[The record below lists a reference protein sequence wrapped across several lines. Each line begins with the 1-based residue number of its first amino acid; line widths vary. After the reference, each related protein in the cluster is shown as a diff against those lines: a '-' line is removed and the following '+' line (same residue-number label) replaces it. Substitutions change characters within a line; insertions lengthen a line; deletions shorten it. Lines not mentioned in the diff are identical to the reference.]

1 VVEQAEPLGEAVSR
15 PKSRDRTANPGHP
28 VGARESM
35 RHMVTM
41 DQVLAFSLVAL
52 VVIAIPGPSVV
63 FTVARALT
71 YGRAVA
77 LLNVVGNSLGLLTAL
92 LLVVL
97 GLGQV
102 VATSDL
108 VYEIVKFGG
117 AAYLVYLGVQALRHR
132 HGITVTQGGEVTPLR
147 ASTALR
153 QGYLVGFTN
162 PKGYVMFVALLPQFL
177 DRTRG
182 NVSLQMLLLGLIAF
196 VIGFCS
202 DSVWALLASQLRRW
216 FNASP
221 KRGRALGTVGGVSMI
236 GLGVAVAVGGR
247 PSS

>member
-1 VVEQAEPLGEAVSR
+1 MAEIGATGPTPRETIAPMVSL
-15 PKSRDRTANPGHP
+15 
-28 VGARESM
+28 
-35 RHMVTM
+35 

-52 VVIAIPGPSVV
+52 VVIAVPGPSVV

-77 LLNVVGNSLGLLTAL
+77 LVNVVGNSLGLLTAL
-92 LLVVL
+92 ILVVL
-97 GLGQV
+97 GLGRV

-132 HGITVTQGGEVTPLR
+132 HGITVTEDGAEVVPLR
-147 ASTALR
+147 PTTALR
-153 QGYLVGFTN
+153 QGFMVGFTN

-177 DRTRG
+177 DRARG
-182 NVSLQMLLLGLIAF
+182 HVSLQMLVLGLIAF

-202 DSVWALLASQLRRW
+202 DSLWALMASRLRQW

-221 KRGRALGTVGGVSMI
+221 ARGRALGTVGGVSMI
-236 GLGVAVAVGGR
+236 GLGVAVAVGGG
-247 PSS
+247 PES

>member
-1 VVEQAEPLGEAVSR
+1 MVS
-15 PKSRDRTANPGHP
+15 
-28 VGARESM
+28 
-35 RHMVTM
+35 M

-52 VVIAIPGPSVV
+52 VIIAIPGPSVV

-71 YGRAVA
+71 YGRTVA

-92 LLVVL
+92 VLVVL

-117 AAYLVYLGVQALRHR
+117 AIYLVYLGIQALRHR
-132 HGITVTQGGEVTPLR
+132 HGITVSEGGAEVSPLR
-147 ASTALR
+147 PSTALR
-153 QGYLVGFTN
+153 QGFMVGFTN

-182 NVSLQMLLLGLIAF
+182 HASLQMLVLGLIAF
-196 VIGFCS
+196 AIGFCS
-202 DSVWALLASQLRRW
+202 DSVWALMASQLRRW

-221 KRGRALGTVGGVSMI
+221 RRGRALGTIGGVSMI
-236 GLGVAVAVGGR
+236 GLGVAVAVGGG
-247 PSS
+247 PES

>member
-1 VVEQAEPLGEAVSR
+1 MVS
-15 PKSRDRTANPGHP
+15 
-28 VGARESM
+28 
-35 RHMVTM
+35 M
-41 DQVLAFSLVAL
+41 DQVLAFGLVAL

-77 LLNVVGNSLGLLTAL
+77 LLNVVGNSLGLLVAL

-102 VATSDL
+102 VATSDV
-108 VYEIVKFGG
+108 VYEVVKVAG

-132 HGITVTQGGEVTPLR
+132 HAISVAPGEPEVAYLRPL
-147 ASTALR
+147 TALR
-153 QGYLVGFTN
+153 QGFMVGFTN

-177 DRTRG
+177 DRSRG
-182 NVSLQMLLLGLIAF
+182 HASLQMLVLGLIAF

-202 DSVWALLASQLRRW
+202 DSLWALTASQLRRW

-221 KRGRALGTVGGVSMI
+221 KRGRALGTLGGVSMI

-247 PSS
+247 PDAG

>member
-1 VVEQAEPLGEAVSR
+1 MAEIGATGPTPRETIALMVSL
-15 PKSRDRTANPGHP
+15 
-28 VGARESM
+28 
-35 RHMVTM
+35 

-52 VVIAIPGPSVV
+52 VVIAVPGPSVV

-77 LLNVVGNSLGLLTAL
+77 LVNVVGNSLGLLTAL
-92 LLVVL
+92 ILVVL
-97 GLGQV
+97 GLGRV

-132 HGITVTQGGEVTPLR
+132 HGITVTEGGAEVVPLR
-147 ASTALR
+147 PTRALR
-153 QGYLVGFTN
+153 QGFMVGFTN

-177 DRTRG
+177 DRARG
-182 NVSLQMLLLGLIAF
+182 HVSLQMLVLGLIAF

-202 DSVWALLASQLRRW
+202 DSLWALMASRLRRW

-221 KRGRALGTVGGVSMI
+221 ARGRALGTVGGVSMI
-236 GLGVAVAVGGR
+236 GLGVAVAVGGG
-247 PSS
+247 PES

>member
-1 VVEQAEPLGEAVSR
+1 
-15 PKSRDRTANPGHP
+15 
-28 VGARESM
+28 
-35 RHMVTM
+35 MVTM
-41 DQVLAFSLVAL
+41 DQALAFGLVAL

-77 LLNVVGNSLGLLTAL
+77 LTNVVGNSLGLLTAL

-102 VATSDL
+102 VATSEV
-108 VYEIVKFGG
+108 VYQVVKIGG
-117 AAYLVYLGVQALRHR
+117 AVYLVYLGVQALRHR
-132 HGITVTQGGEVTPLR
+132 HAISVSGEGAPAGAPL
-147 ASTALR
+147 APLTALR
-153 QGYLVGFTN
+153 QGFMVGFTN

-177 DRTRG
+177 DRSRG
-182 NVSLQMLLLGLIAF
+182 HVSLQMLLLGLIAF
-196 VIGFCS
+196 VIGLLS
-202 DSVWALLASQLRRW
+202 DSLWAILASQLRRW

-221 KRGRALGTVGGVSMI
+221 QRGRALGTVGGMSMI

-247 PSS
+247 PVTA

>member
-1 VVEQAEPLGEAVSR
+1 
-15 PKSRDRTANPGHP
+15 
-28 VGARESM
+28 M
-35 RHMVTM
+35 ITM
-41 DQVLAFSLVAL
+41 DQALAFGLVAL

-92 LLVVL
+92 VLVVL
-97 GLGQV
+97 GLGQI
-102 VATSDL
+102 VATSEL
-108 VYEIVKFGG
+108 VYQIVKIGG
-117 AAYLVYLGVQALRHR
+117 ALYLVYLGVQALRHR
-132 HGITVTQGGEVTPLR
+132 HAISVSGEGNSSATPLKPL
-147 ASTALR
+147 TALR
-153 QGYLVGFTN
+153 QGFMVGFTN

-177 DRTRG
+177 DRSRG
-182 NVSLQMLLLGLIAF
+182 HASLQMLLLGSIAF

-202 DSVWALLASQLRRW
+202 DSLWALMASQLRRW

-221 KRGRALGTVGGVSMI
+221 KRGRALGTVGGMSMI

-247 PSS
+247 PDAG

>member
-1 VVEQAEPLGEAVSR
+1 
-15 PKSRDRTANPGHP
+15 
-28 VGARESM
+28 
-35 RHMVTM
+35 MVTM

-71 YGRAVA
+71 YGRTVA

-132 HGITVTQGGEVTPLR
+132 HGITVTESGGEVAPLR

-153 QGYLVGFTN
+153 QGFMVGFTN

-177 DRTRG
+177 DRARG
-182 NVSLQMLLLGLIAF
+182 HVSLQMLLLGLIAF
-196 VIGFCS
+196 AIGICS
-202 DSVWALLASQLRRW
+202 DTIWALLASQLRRW

-221 KRGRALGTVGGVSMI
+221 RRGRMLGTIGGVSMI
-236 GLGVAVAVGGR
+236 GLGVAVAVSGG
-247 PSS
+247 PES